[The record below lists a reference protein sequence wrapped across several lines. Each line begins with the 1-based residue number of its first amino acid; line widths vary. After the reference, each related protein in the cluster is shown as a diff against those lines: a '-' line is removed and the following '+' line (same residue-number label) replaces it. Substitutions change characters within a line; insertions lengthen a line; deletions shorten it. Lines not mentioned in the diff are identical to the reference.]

1 MDETQ
6 IGARW
11 PEQPG
16 DLAGAGLPGLAH
28 DLKSWLTPVKS
39 CLQLWEAGETEK
51 ALALRAH
58 ALENLH
64 TVLHCLEALRQGHTA
79 TSPAMQPV
87 RLRGLLAQAAAQCAA
102 FSLEKQNQI
111 LLAPGPEVEILG
123 DEWLLRRLFLN
134 LLVNALQAASA
145 ASPIHIDLRL
155 PAAPNPH
162 VLIVFQNSCAP
173 DTAAAAPEEALRPRL
188 GLRISHEIC
197 RLHQGEMDI
206 RCDDTA
212 QQVTVELRFPL
223 PPPGR

>member
-11 PEQPG
+11 PETPG
-16 DLAGAGLPGLAH
+16 DLPGAGLPGLAH

-39 CLQLWEAGETEK
+39 CLQLWEAGETQK
-51 ALALRAH
+51 ALALRPN
-58 ALENLH
+58 ALENLNS
-64 TVLHCLEALRQGHTA
+64 VLHCLEALRHGATS

-87 RLRGLLAQAAAQCAA
+87 HLRRLLAQVAAQCAA
-102 FSLEKQNQI
+102 LGREKKNEI
-111 LLAPGPEVEILG
+111 LLAPGPEAEILG

-134 LLVNALQAASA
+134 LLVNALQAATA
-145 ASPIHIDLRL
+145 ASPVHMEIQLL
-155 PAAPNPH
+155 PAPNPH
-162 VLIVFQNSCAP
+162 ALIVFQNTCAP
-173 DTAAAAPEEALRPRL
+173 ETAAASEETLRRRL

-206 RCDDTA
+206 HTDDAA
-212 QQVTVELRFPL
+212 QRVTVELRFPL